1 MTKKFNLRFCLQSST
16 KITIFKTLLALLDIT
31 SMSRFE
37 TDRIFLKR
45 NFKIWIL
52 FFHFPLFVF
61 ISNDLLIL
69 RHFNWIW
76 IKSITQIFVFLAK
89 ICDLYLPNFS
99 IQSIFGVIWRKTGI
113 SSSSSFVC
121 FKVTKIISGL
131 WGENSHVKTLDISRS
146 NLWLRYKIRGTNISV
161 GSTILVFNENS

>member
-1 MTKKFNLRFCLQSST
+1 MSIIRRFEMTKKFNLRFCLQSST
-16 KITIFKTLLALLDIT
+16 KVTIFKTLLALLDIT

-76 IKSITQIFVFLAK
+76 IKSITQIFVFWPK
-89 ICDLYLPNFS
+89 FVIFIFQIFQFNQFS
-99 IQSIFGVIWRKTGI
+99 EWFE
-113 SSSSSFVC
+113 
-121 FKVTKIISGL
+121 KIIYLKSQIT
-131 WGENSHVKTLDISRS
+131 KMIF
-146 NLWLRYKIRGTNISV
+146 I
-161 GSTILVFNENS
+161 